1 LWNIYEKGINMI
13 LKILRNNFIKTLIDY
28 YAETEIVSFFNLLS
42 ADILKMQRIDIAQ
55 NLYAVIS
62 GKKQE
67 KFQNA
72 VNKLKNYIP
81 IQYIIGNTEF
91 YNLTLKVNAATLIP
105 RPETEE
111 LVAWII
117 NDQNNKQNIS
127 ILDVGTGSGC
137 IAIAL
142 AKNLPEAKVFALD
155 VSEKALKIARQNAV
169 DNGVTIEFIEAD
181 IFDVDLGNL
190 QFDVIVSNPPYV
202 RELEKETMSP
212 NVLNHEPH
220 LALFVKDD
228 DPLLFY
234 RSIVEVANN
243 TLKSKGFL
251 YFEINEFLGNLTR
264 QLVQKLNYCNIE
276 LKKDLFMKDRMIKA
290 NKK

>member
-13 LKILRNNFIKTLIDY
+13 LKTLRNNFIKTLIDY

-202 RELEKETMSP
+202 RELEKETMSS

>member
-1 LWNIYEKGINMI
+1 MI
-13 LKILRNNFIKTLIDY
+13 LKTLRNNFIKTLIDY

-155 VSEKALKIARQNAV
+155 VSEKALRIARQNAV

-251 YFEINEFLGNLTR
+251 YFEINEFLGNLTL